1 MVVCTNVQEYWN
13 FNVNYA
19 HLLAELF
26 SCRLFLR
33 QNSIA
38 VWKIAICVYIY
49 KRYIFSEIIS
59 SMIVNTRQFTRQ
71 LYRQR
76 LINVSE
82 RINLSSNLSITGHLK
97 YVLKSEQVLAKWQKV
112 EATYKFS
119 FTLSYSL
126 IEVIVFSLKTNA
138 EHLNMQYT
146 LIWPNFVV

>member
-1 MVVCTNVQEYWN
+1 
-13 FNVNYA
+13 
-19 HLLAELF
+19 
-26 SCRLFLR
+26 
-33 QNSIA
+33 
-38 VWKIAICVYIY
+38 
-49 KRYIFSEIIS
+49 
-59 SMIVNTRQFTRQ
+59 MIVNTRQFTRQ

-82 RINLSSNLSITGHLK
+82 RINLSSTLSITGHLK